1 MAMQAGLIAFVAQVD
16 LKRLQRLT
24 MQRREFSLGEKRQ
37 DRSHSVL
44 DSLMTIRSKGGL
56 LPEENVLP

>member
-16 LKRLQRLT
+16 LKRLQSLT
-24 MQRREFSLGEKRQ
+24 MQRREVSLDEKRQ

-44 DSLMTIRSKGGL
+44 DSLMTTRSKGGL
-56 LPEENVLP
+56 LSEENVLP